1 LAAAQDGET
10 ITLLSDVEV
19 TEMFNV
25 TKSMTIDLN
34 GHKLSRNDG
43 NSVVQVTENAKL
55 TID

>member
-1 LAAAQDGET
+1 
-10 ITLLSDVEV
+10 
-19 TEMFNV
+19 MFNV